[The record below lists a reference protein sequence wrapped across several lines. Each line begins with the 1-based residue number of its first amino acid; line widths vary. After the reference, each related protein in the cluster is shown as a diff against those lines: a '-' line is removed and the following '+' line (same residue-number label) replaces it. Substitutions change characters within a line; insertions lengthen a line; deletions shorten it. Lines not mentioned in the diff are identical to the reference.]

1 MTLVLLALYC
11 LSKSIMQGFGD
22 ICFAIYFGT
31 RVGDPNLHLYFYD
44 ESPLQWPDSF
54 KRWFLDNS
62 SILNDLIDDV

>member
-1 MTLVLLALYC
+1 
-11 LSKSIMQGFGD
+11 MQGFGD

-31 RVGDPNLHLYFYD
+31 RVGDPNLYLYFYD

>member
-1 MTLVLLALYC
+1 
-11 LSKSIMQGFGD
+11 MQGFGD

-44 ESPLQWPDSF
+44 ESSLQWPDSF

-62 SILNDLIDDV
+62 SILDDLIDDV